1 MKTTTEYA
9 VLIVLC
15 LASYGGM
22 RSAKDIAAF
31 TGMPPATVVQV
42 ASKLRQAR
50 LIDSTR
56 GHAGGYC
63 LAGSPRGI
71 SLLDVVKAMEA
82 REDVVACAPTEA
94 PPSCNKLGSDPVSR
108 RGAERLACAV
118 QALSLVGL
126 RMDGILRE
134 ATLDRLVFGREGP
147 ATPDDFPARAA
158 TLGPLAAHVRASQN
172 AERKERDYEA
182 NSDQ

>member
-1 MKTTTEYA
+1 M
-9 VLIVLC
+9 LIVLC
-15 LASYGGM
+15 LASYGGV

-31 TGMPPATVVQV
+31 TGISPAAVVQA
-42 ASKLRQAR
+42 ASKLRRAR
-50 LIDSTR
+50 LIDSAR
-56 GHAGGYC
+56 GHAGGYF

-71 SLLDVVKAMEA
+71 SLLDVVVAMEA

-94 PPSCNKLGSDPVSR
+94 RPSYNKLGSDLVSK
-108 RGAERLACAV
+108 RGAGRLACAV
-118 QALSLVGL
+118 QALGLVGL
-126 RMDGILRE
+126 RMDGVLRE

-147 ATPDDFPARAA
+147 AAPDDYPARAA
-158 TLGPLAAHVRASQN
+158 TPGPHAAHVRASQN